1 MPEPPILNHEELPIG
16 IVYFKHGLIT
26 KYNRCFNEMIG
37 LSRELKGTSVQDLW
51 DHTSLDKHANIL
63 MADHENFDVSV
74 RLNHKNKWVR
84 VRHRVDEI
92 TTSSEG
98 LYLVEDVTSA
108 HIKELVFDRIFRS
121 YMDRADQ
128 SIFDLMVLTLTQVL
142 DVNYCCVGIFQEK
155 CSEVALRS
163 ISIRSELAPTFS
175 YSLEG
180 TPCQDV
186 LSQNQVVIKSG
197 AREKYPLDLYFIDEG
212 IDSYIATALT
222 DKSGRNIA
230 HLMVMDNAPIEDE
243 ALVLSV
249 LDMCANRLSVEIE
262 KEIREKEL
270 AISEA
275 KYHHLFDQSFEAKL
289 VYNIREARYEN
300 VNTAAVEMF
309 GYSKEEFIKLKPQ
322 DLVPPGEREKIGSL
336 LQAVLR
342 GMEEGQ
348 DQFDLG
354 GSQRLKADGTVF
366 EVEIVLSRLHES
378 FSGILVSIRDITER
392 KEIESQ
398 LKAYRD
404 NLEKLVEE
412 RTKQI
417 NDLNLELS
425 AKNEEVWHINQNLES
440 IIDQRTETL
449 RKQNQTLSDYAFS
462 NSHKVRAP
470 LANLMGLA
478 DLINR
483 ADLSQEELREL
494 TTKINLEVQRLDQV
508 LREINKKLHESEMI
522 PDPLH

>member
-1 MPEPPILNHEELPIG
+1 MTEPPILNPEELPIG
-16 IVYFKHGLIT
+16 VVHFKHGQIT
-26 KYNRCFNEMIG
+26 KYNRCFKEMIG
-37 LSRELKGTSVQDLW
+37 LSQELIGTSIQDLW
-51 DHTSLDKHANIL
+51 DTTSLDESSKTLMFDHA
-63 MADHENFDVSV
+63 NFDVSV
-74 RLNHKNKWVR
+74 RLRHKNKWVR
-84 VRHRVDEI
+84 VRHLVDKA
-92 TTSSEG
+92 TAPTAG
-98 LYLVEDVTSA
+98 LFLVEDVTRA
-108 HIKELVFDRIFRS
+108 HIKELIFDRIFRS

-142 DVNYCCVGIFQEK
+142 GVNYCGVGVFQEK

-163 ISIRSELAPTFS
+163 ISIKNKLAPTFS

-180 TPCQDV
+180 TPCKDV

-197 AREKYPLDLYFIDEG
+197 AREKYPLDLYFIDEE
-212 IDSYIATALT
+212 IDSYIATALK
-222 DKSGRNIA
+222 DKTGRNIA
-230 HLMVMDNAPIEDE
+230 HLLVMDNSPIEDE
-243 ALVLSV
+243 NLVLSV

-289 VYNIREARYEN
+289 VYNITEARYEN
-300 VNTAAVEMF
+300 VNTAAVAMF
-309 GYSKEEFIKLKPQ
+309 GYSKEAFMKLKPH
-322 DLVPPGEREKIGSL
+322 DLVPPEDRENIQNL
-336 LQAVLR
+336 LQLVLK
-342 GMEEGQ
+342 GIEAGQ

-354 GSQRLKADGTVF
+354 ESRRLRADGTVF
-366 EVEIVLSRLHES
+366 AVEIVLSRLHES

-398 LKAYRD
+398 LQAYRN
-404 NLEKLVEE
+404 NLENLVEE

-470 LANLMGLA
+470 LANLIGLT

-483 ADLSQEELREL
+483 TDLSQPELREL
-494 TTKINLEVQRLDQV
+494 TTRIDFEVQRLDQV
-508 LREINKKLHESEMI
+508 LREINKKLYESEMI
-522 PDPLH
+522 PDLR

>member
-1 MPEPPILNHEELPIG
+1 MTEPPILNHQELPIG
-16 IVYFKHGLIT
+16 IVYFKQGLIT
-26 KYNRCFNEMIG
+26 KCNRCFQEMIG
-37 LSRELKGTSVQDLW
+37 VSRELIGKSIEDLW
-51 DHTSLDKHANIL
+51 DTTSLDKQTATV
-63 MADHENFDVSV
+63 MSDHGNFDVAV
-74 RLNHKNKWVR
+74 RLKHRNKWVR
-84 VRHRVDEI
+84 VRHLVDQERA
-92 TTSSEG
+92 SEEG

-142 DVNYCCVGIFQEK
+142 GVNYCGIGIFQEK

-163 ISIRSELAPTFS
+163 ISIRNELAPTFS

-180 TPCQDV
+180 TPCKDI

-212 IDSYIATALT
+212 IDAYIATALR
-222 DKSGRNIA
+222 DKTGRIIA
-230 HLMVMDNAPIEDE
+230 HLMVMDNTPIEDE
-243 ALVLSV
+243 KLVLSI

-289 VYNIREARYEN
+289 VYNITEARYEN
-300 VNTAAVEMF
+300 VNSAAVAMF
-309 GYSKEEFIKLKPQ
+309 GYSREEFIKLKPQ
-322 DLVPPGEREKIGSL
+322 DLVPPEDREDISEL
-336 LQAVLR
+336 LQSVLK
-342 GMEEGQ
+342 GIEGGQ

-354 GSQRLKADGTVF
+354 ESRRLRADGTVF

-398 LKAYRD
+398 LRAYRN
-404 NLEKLVEE
+404 NLENLVEE

-470 LANLMGLA
+470 LANLIGLT

-483 ADLSQEELREL
+483 TDLAQSELREL
-494 TTKINLEVQRLDQV
+494 TTRIDFEVQRLDQI
-508 LREINKKLHESEMI
+508 LREINKKLYESEMI
-522 PDPLH
+522 PDI